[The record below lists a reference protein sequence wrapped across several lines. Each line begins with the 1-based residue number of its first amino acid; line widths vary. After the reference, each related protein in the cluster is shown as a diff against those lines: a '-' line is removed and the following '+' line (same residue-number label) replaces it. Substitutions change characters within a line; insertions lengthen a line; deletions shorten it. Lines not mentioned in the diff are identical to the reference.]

1 MQWFLKPNAKCVNK
15 SVPSFMLLLQS
26 SSGLNLN
33 QTLFANWK
41 PIIKNFPD
49 IALFQVLQVSQ
60 ISRKTQNCP
69 LKTSLR
75 SMKLALDRLT
85 LKNFKNITALGRH
98 PLTLRTWRT
107 HATIQQ
113 LPFMSQ
119 YTFMWNHY
127 LDYWT
132 LAAVLNSRLNLAR
145 TEWSRVRMRSNHHLL
160 SPQIPI
166 TEGAIFLHSISE
178 INSKT
183 TQRNISKWSRHTKCK
198 LGHYDWWTSHSKD
211 APFIATNT

>member
-1 MQWFLKPNAKCVNK
+1 
-15 SVPSFMLLLQS
+15 MLLLQS
-26 SSGLNLN
+26 SSGLNHN
-33 QTLFANWK
+33 QTFFANWK
-41 PIIKNFPD
+41 SIIKNFPD
-49 IALFQVLQVSQ
+49 IALFQVLQVIQ

-75 SMKLALDRLT
+75 SMKLALD
-85 LKNFKNITALGRH
+85 RH

-132 LAAVLNSRLNLAR
+132 FAAVLKFTSEFGKDRMIASPHAQQSPLVESSNPHNRRRHILAFNLRNKFQNNTAQHFEMIQTHEMQIGTLWLMNQSFKGCTFYSNKYR
-145 TEWSRVRMRSNHHLL
+145 T
-160 SPQIPI
+160 
-166 TEGAIFLHSISE
+166 
-178 INSKT
+178 
-183 TQRNISKWSRHTKCK
+183 
-198 LGHYDWWTSHSKD
+198 
-211 APFIATNT
+211 

>member
-1 MQWFLKPNAKCVNK
+1 
-15 SVPSFMLLLQS
+15 MLLLQS
-26 SSGLNLN
+26 SSDLN
-33 QTLFANWK
+33 QTFFANWK
-41 PIIKNFPD
+41 SIIKNFPD

-85 LKNFKNITALGRH
+85 LKNFKNITALDRH

-107 HATIQQ
+107 HATTQQ

-132 LAAVLNSRLNLAR
+132 LAAVLKFTSEFGNDRMIASPHAQQSPLVESSSPHNRRHHILAFNLRNKFQNNTAQHFEMIQTHEMQIGTLWLMNQSFKGCTFYSNKYR
-145 TEWSRVRMRSNHHLL
+145 T
-160 SPQIPI
+160 
-166 TEGAIFLHSISE
+166 
-178 INSKT
+178 
-183 TQRNISKWSRHTKCK
+183 
-198 LGHYDWWTSHSKD
+198 
-211 APFIATNT
+211 